1 MKNKFIKNLKFK
13 SGFTLVET
21 LVAIA
26 ILSAAIAGPLV
37 LSIKNIGTANTS
49 QDQLVAF
56 YLGQEVIE
64 YVRNVRDT
72 NLIEKSLDGGVVFNW
87 LKGLEDCIKNDCYID
102 VAKESDD
109 ERVKACLGAC
119 PALTLD
125 KSTGVSGVYSY
136 DPSGDKTPF
145 TRTVKIT
152 KIDPTD
158 DGSENYDEAK
168 VEVEMTWKSK
178 YGYGKDKLKTMKLQ
192 DHIFNWRE

>member
-1 MKNKFIKNLKFK
+1 MKNTVIKNLKFK
-13 SGFTLVET
+13 NCRYRQKGFTLVET

-72 NLIEKSLDGGVVFNW
+72 NLIGKNLDDTNFDW
-87 LKGLEDCIKNDCYID
+87 LKGLKDPCVSDDMSKTCYID
-102 VAKESDD
+102 VASTAD
-109 ERVKACLGAC
+109 EDEIVVSCNGAC
-119 PALTLD
+119 PNLKLKD
-125 KSTGVSGVYSY
+125 NVYGYDYSGS
-136 DPSGDKTPF
+136 PTPF
-145 TRTVKIT
+145 IRTVKIT
-152 KIDPTD
+152 SPVDKND
-158 DGSENYDEAK
+158 DEAQ
-168 VEVEMTWKSK
+168 VDVTMTWKSK
-178 YGYGKDKLKTMKLQ
+178 YGKDKLKTMKLQ